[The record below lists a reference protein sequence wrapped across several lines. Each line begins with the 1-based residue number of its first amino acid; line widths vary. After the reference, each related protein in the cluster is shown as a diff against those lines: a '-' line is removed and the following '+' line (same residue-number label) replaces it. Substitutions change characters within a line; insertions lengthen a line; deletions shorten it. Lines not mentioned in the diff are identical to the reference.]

1 MSEAAG
7 DKAGTRIEERIE
19 ALRLSVDRLAQGLTL
34 MLEAQAAQAEMLR
47 QLLQA
52 ASQPA
57 SAESPV
63 AEALT
68 KLSATIGAQTMLLQ
82 AVGRDL
88 ERLPAEVGREV
99 ASGLRAALGEVP

>member
-1 MSEAAG
+1 MSEEAG

-52 ASQPA
+52 ASKPA

>member
-1 MSEAAG
+1 MSGAAG
-7 DKAGTRIEERIE
+7 DQAGTRIEERIE

-34 MLEAQAAQAEMLR
+34 MLEAQAAQGEMLR

-52 ASQPA
+52 ASAPA
-57 SAESPV
+57 PAESPV
-63 AEALT
+63 AQALT
-68 KLSATIGAQTMLLQ
+68 KLSAVIGAQTMLLQ

-99 ASGLRAALGEVP
+99 AGGLRAALGELP

>member
-1 MSEAAG
+1 MSGAAG
-7 DKAGTRIEERIE
+7 DQAGTRIEEQVE

-52 ASQPA
+52 ASAPA
-57 SAESPV
+57 PAESPV

-68 KLSATIGAQTMLLQ
+68 KLSAVIGAQSMLLQ

-99 ASGLRAALGEVP
+99 AGGLRAALGEVS

>member
-1 MSEAAG
+1 MSGAAG
-7 DKAGTRIEERIE
+7 DQAGTRTEDKIE

-52 ASQPA
+52 ASAPA

-68 KLSATIGAQTMLLQ
+68 KLSATIGAQTLLLRE
-82 AVGRDL
+82 VGRDL

-99 ASGLRAALGEVP
+99 AEGLRTALGEVT

>member
-1 MSEAAG
+1 MSGAADDQAG
-7 DKAGTRIEERIE
+7 SKIDDKIE

-34 MLEAQAAQAEMLR
+34 MLEAQAAQGEMLR

-57 SAESPV
+57 PAESPV
-63 AEALT
+63 AQALT
-68 KLSATIGAQTMLLQ
+68 KLSATIGAQTLLLQ

-99 ASGLRAALGEVP
+99 AGGLRAVLGEVP

>member
-63 AEALT
+63 AQALT
-68 KLSATIGAQTMLLQ
+68 KLSADDRRPDHAVAGGRPRPGAS
-82 AVGRDL
+82 AGRGGSGGG
-88 ERLPAEVGREV
+88 ERV
-99 ASGLRAALGEVP
+99 ARGSG